1 MTARRVVFIE
11 PASGMPNVFENY
23 MRLPLM
29 GSLYLGTI
37 LHEAGHEVRILNEN
51 ILGREID
58 PFEVDADV
66 YCLTALT
73 GSANRAKYLAA
84 QLKQVHPRATVAVGG
99 IHASLLPEEF
109 TDVADHVVVGEAE
122 YLIED
127 LVEGRCT
134 EKILQGRPVED
145 LAELPPVRYDLLEGY
160 RTLDVLP
167 IMTSR
172 GCPFNCS
179 FCTVTK
185 VFGRRFRMFSPERIM
200 TEIENALQFF
210 SIRNFFFYD
219 DNFTS
224 DRKRL
229 TELCDQLIEKRMEV
243 RWVAQVRTDLAR
255 DPDLVRK
262 MAEAGCRWVFIGFE
276 SIEDET
282 LKALRKNQTR
292 ADIEKAIAV
301 FHRFGLNIHGMFMF
315 GEDHDT
321 PETFQRTVDFA
332 VGHGID
338 TVQFLILTPFP
349 GTACYEQLDEA
360 NRLLHT
366 DWDYYNGMFAVF
378 QPKKMGA
385 LTLQTETYKAYR
397 KFYSLRRTALD
408 TLALGA
414 NVLLDALV
422 WNFSRAQRHNIDTV
436 LIRGGAKVLVSK
448 GLRTS
453 DTYLRFL
460 AETER
465 NKLLNG
471 TRREG

>member
-262 MAEAGCRWVFIGFE
+262 WRRPGAGGSSSGSSPSKMRRSRPCAR
-276 SIEDET
+276 
-282 LKALRKNQTR
+282 TR
-292 ADIEKAIAV
+292 
-301 FHRFGLNIHGMFMF
+301 
-315 GEDHDT
+315 
-321 PETFQRTVDFA
+321 
-332 VGHGID
+332 
-338 TVQFLILTPFP
+338 P
-349 GTACYEQLDEA
+349 G
-360 NRLLHT
+360 
-366 DWDYYNGMFAVF
+366 
-378 QPKKMGA
+378 
-385 LTLQTETYKAYR
+385 
-397 KFYSLRRTALD
+397 
-408 TLALGA
+408 
-414 NVLLDALV
+414 
-422 WNFSRAQRHNIDTV
+422 
-436 LIRGGAKVLVSK
+436 
-448 GLRTS
+448 RTS
-453 DTYLRFL
+453 
-460 AETER
+460 
-465 NKLLNG
+465 
-471 TRREG
+471 RRPSPCSTASD